1 VREPTTAVV
10 RVHSSEGS
18 AVEHIDVTR
27 DDGVATVT
35 FSRPP
40 VNALTQQVLRD
51 LTEVFDSFADDRSV
65 SVAVFR
71 TRGTRAFI
79 AGVDL
84 REVSETRT
92 EVAPSEA
99 IDRGRAAREAFRAIH
114 RCAVPVVAA
123 VDHAVIGG
131 GVALVACC
139 DVIVASDRAT
149 FALTEINMGLL
160 GASAHLV
167 RLVGSFRAREMFL
180 TGRAASAAEL
190 AAAGAIARVVPVD
203 ELEDA
208 AMEYARSLAAKSPLA
223 LRLAK
228 DSMNRTEY
236 LPFDE
241 AYRIEQD
248 YTARLMAL
256 EDSQEARAAF
266 FEKRDPQW
274 TWR

>member
-1 VREPTTAVV
+1 
-10 RVHSSEGS
+10 
-18 AVEHIDVTR
+18 VEHIEVSR
-27 DDGVATVT
+27 DGGVATVT

-40 VNALTQQVLRD
+40 VNALTRQVLRD
-51 LTEVFDSFADDRSV
+51 LTEVFDSFADDATV

-71 TRGTRAFI
+71 TRGERAFI

-84 REVSETRT
+84 REVT
-92 EVAPSEA
+92 EPIRDAGPAQV
-99 IDRGRAAREAFRAIH
+99 IDHGRQAREAFRAIH
-114 RCAVPVVAA
+114 QCAVPVVAA
-123 VDHAVIGG
+123 VDRAVIGG

-139 DVIVASDRAT
+139 DIIVSSDRAT

-167 RLVGSFRAREMFL
+167 RLVGSHRAREMFL

-190 AAAGAIARVVPVD
+190 AAAGAIARVVPAEAVD
-203 ELEDA
+203 DA
-208 AMEYARSLAAKSPLA
+208 ALEYARALAAKSPLA

-228 DSMNRTEY
+228 ESMNRTEY

-248 YTARLMAL
+248 YTARLMTL
-256 EDSQEARAAF
+256 EDSQEARDAF

-274 TWR
+274 KWR